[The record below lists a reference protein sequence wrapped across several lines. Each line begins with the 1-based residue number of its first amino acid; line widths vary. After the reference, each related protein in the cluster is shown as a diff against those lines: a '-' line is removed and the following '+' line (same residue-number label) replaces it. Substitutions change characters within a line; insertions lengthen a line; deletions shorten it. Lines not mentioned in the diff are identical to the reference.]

1 MDKEDATGVGMS
13 LDKPRTVLV
22 CSCERSM
29 PRFGASVARGCKG
42 ARVEAGDQ
50 FCGAELDRVR
60 SALSGG
66 EAVTISCTQQAPL
79 FGDLAEELGFAGDL
93 VFANIRETGGWS
105 QDAAAA
111 GPKAAALLA
120 MAAEPASSPALV
132 TLSSNGVVLVYGCDA
147 TAIDAGR
154 QLAEKLDV
162 TVLLSRPRDIAPHRV
177 WDFPVMQGTIRQ
189 ARGHL
194 GAFELTVDDF
204 AAPNPSSRDR
214 LGFGISRDGA
224 VSNADIILDLS
235 GGVPLFPAHELRDGY
250 VKADPG
256 DRASVAV
263 AIATA
268 ADLVGEFDKPRF
280 IDFSADLC
288 AHSRSRITGCTRC
301 LDLCPTGAIAPAGDH
316 VAIDAEVCAGC
327 GSCAAACPTG
337 AAAYAVPDAESL
349 LRRLR
354 TLLVTYREAGGLDA
368 IVLFHDLGH
377 GEPLIDALARFGA
390 GLPANVLPVAV
401 NEITQ
406 LGVEAW
412 TAPVAWGACAVRA
425 LSSAKPRHEL
435 TGIAANVAIANLL
448 SRSLG
453 YGAEVCGLIEVD
465 DPDLLASAL
474 DLITPDVASRRPA
487 AFLPLGKKRSLLT
500 STMLELH
507 RAAPTPVDRV
517 ALPAAAPFGG
527 LDVNVE
533 GCTLCLSCVSA
544 CPTGALSDS
553 EQQPALYFSESACVQ
568 CGLCAATCPEKVIT
582 LTPQVDFQAWGARS
596 RVVKQEE
603 PYNCIRCAKPFGT
616 RSTVE
621 RIVAKLEGKHWMFAG
636 ENARRL
642 DLVRMCDN
650 CRVDAA
656 MNEGFDPYAGPG
668 RSPPRTTE
676 DYLRERKASSDKA
689 V

>member
-1 MDKEDATGVGMS
+1 MK
-13 LDKPRTVLV
+13 LNKQRKVLV

-29 PRFGASVARGCKG
+29 PDYGGSVARGC
-42 ARVEAGDQ
+42 RDVQVESGDQ

-60 SALSGG
+60 ALLSGG
-66 EAVTISCTQQAPL
+66 EAVTIGCTQQAPL
-79 FGDLAEELGFAGDL
+79 FSEVAEELGFDGEL
-93 VFANIRETGGWS
+93 VFANIRETVGWAE
-105 QDAAAA
+105 DAPTA

-120 MAAEPASSPALV
+120 MAAEPASAPALV
-132 TLSSNGVVLVYGCDA
+132 TMTSNGVALIYGCDE
-147 TAIDAGR
+147 TAIEAGR
-154 QLAEKLDV
+154 QLADKLDV
-162 TVLLSRPRDIAPHRV
+162 TVLLTRPGEITPHRV
-177 WDFPVMQGTIRQ
+177 WDFPVMRGTIRN

-204 AAPNPSSRDR
+204 AAPAPSSRDR
-214 LGFGISRDGA
+214 LRFGSPRDGA

-235 GGVPLFPAHELRDGY
+235 GGVPLFPAHDLRDGY
-250 VKADPG
+250 VKADSA
-256 DRASVAV
+256 DQVSVAR
-263 AIATA
+263 AISKV
-268 ADLVGEFDKPRF
+268 ADLIGEFDKPRF

-288 AHSRSRITGCTRC
+288 AHSRSHITGCTRC
-301 LDLCPTGAIAPAGDH
+301 LDLCPTGAIAPAGNH
-316 VAIDAEVCAGC
+316 VAVDAEVCAGC

-337 AAAYAVPDAESL
+337 AAAYALPDAESL

-354 TLLVTYREAGGLDA
+354 TLLLTYREAGGRDA

-406 LGVEAW
+406 LGLEAW

-425 LSSAKPRHEL
+425 LGPAKPKHD
-435 TGIAANVAIANLL
+435 IAGLARNITIANLL
-448 SRSLG
+448 TQSLG
-453 YGAEVCGLIEVD
+453 YGQEVCGLIEAD

-474 DLITPDVASRRPA
+474 DIMTPDLSPRRPA
-487 AFLPLGKKRSLLT
+487 TFLPLGKKRSLLT
-500 STMLELH
+500 STMIELH

-527 LDVNVE
+527 LEIDVD
-533 GCTLCLSCVSA
+533 GCTLCLSCVTA

-582 LTPQVDFQAWGARS
+582 LAPQQDFQAWSAPR

-603 PYNCIRCAKPFGT
+603 PFHCIRCDKPFGT
-616 RSTVE
+616 RSTIE
-621 RIVAKLEGKHWMFAG
+621 RIVAKLEGKHWMFTG
-636 ENARRL
+636 ENAKRL
-642 DLVRMCDN
+642 DVVRMCDN
-650 CRVDAA
+650 CRVDAV
-656 MNEGFDPYAGPG
+656 MNEGLDPYAGPG
-668 RSPPRTTE
+668 RAPPRTTE
-676 DYLRERKASSDKA
+676 DYLREREASRKKPA
-689 V
+689 

>member
-1 MDKEDATGVGMS
+1 MEPTKQR
-13 LDKPRTVLV
+13 KVLV

-29 PRFGASVARGCKG
+29 PGYGGSVARGCQG
-42 ARVEAGDQ
+42 VQVESGDQ

-60 SALSGG
+60 AVLSSG

-79 FGDLAEELGFAGDL
+79 FSEVAEELGFGGDL
-93 VFANIRETGGWS
+93 IFANIRETGGWS
-105 QDAAAA
+105 QGAAAA

-120 MAAEPASSPALV
+120 MAAEPASAPALV
-132 TLSSNGVVLVYGCDA
+132 TLSSNGVVLVYGCDE

-162 TVLLSRPRDIAPHRV
+162 TVLLTRPREIVPHRV
-177 WDFPVMQGTIRQ
+177 WDFPVIQGTIRN

-204 AAPNPSSRDR
+204 AAPAPSSRDR
-214 LGFGISRDGA
+214 LRFGISRDGA
-224 VSNADIILDLS
+224 VSNADIVLDLS
-235 GGVPLFPAHELRDGY
+235 GGIPLFPAHELRDGY
-250 VKADPG
+250 VKADPR
-256 DRASVAV
+256 DRASVAT
-263 AIATA
+263 AIAKA

-301 LDLCPTGAIAPAGDH
+301 LDLCPTGAIAPVGNH

-354 TLLVTYREAGGLDA
+354 TLLLTYREAGGLDA

-390 GLPANVLPVAV
+390 GLPPNVLPVAV

-412 TAPVAWGACAVRA
+412 TAPIAWGACAVRA
-425 LSSAKPRHEL
+425 LGSAKPKHDFAGLARNI
-435 TGIAANVAIANLL
+435 TIANLL
-448 SRSLG
+448 TQSLG
-453 YGAEVCGLIEVD
+453 YGPEACGLIEAD
-465 DPDLLASAL
+465 DPDILASAL
-474 DLITPDVASRRPA
+474 DLMAPDLTPRRPA
-487 AFLPLGKKRSLLT
+487 TFLPLGKKRSLLT
-500 STMLELH
+500 STMVELH
-507 RAAPTPVDRV
+507 RVAPAPVDRV
-517 ALPAAAPFGG
+517 PLPAAAPFGG
-527 LDVNVE
+527 VEINVD
-533 GCTLCLSCVSA
+533 GCTLCLSCVAA

-553 EQQPALYFSESACVQ
+553 EQQPALYFAESACVQ
-568 CGLCAATCPEKVIT
+568 CGLCAATCPEKVIS
-582 LTPQVDFQAWGARS
+582 LTPQMDFQAWSAPR

-603 PYNCIRCAKPFGT
+603 PFRCIRCDKPFGT
-616 RSTVE
+616 RSTIE

-636 ENARRL
+636 ENAQRL
-642 DLVRMCDN
+642 DVVRMCDN
-650 CRVDAA
+650 CRVDAV
-656 MNEGFDPYAGPG
+656 MNERLDPYAGPG
-668 RSPPRTTE
+668 RAPPRTTE
-676 DYLRERKASSDKA
+676 DYLREREASSDKA
-689 V
+689 T

>member
-1 MDKEDATGVGMS
+1 MS
-13 LDKPRTVLV
+13 LDKRRTVLI

-29 PRFGASVARGCKG
+29 PNFGDSVARGCPA

-60 SALSGG
+60 DALSGG
-66 EAVTISCTQQAPL
+66 EAVTIGCTQQAPL
-79 FGDLAEELGFAGDL
+79 FSEVAEELGFGGEL
-93 VFANIRETGGWS
+93 VFANIRETAGWA
-105 QDAAAA
+105 QGAAGA

-120 MAAEPASSPALV
+120 MAAEPASAPALV
-132 TLSSNGVVLVYGCDA
+132 TLSSNGVILVYGCDE

-162 TVLLSRPRDIAPHRV
+162 TVLLTRPHEIAPHRV
-177 WDFPVMQGTIRQ
+177 WDFPVMQGTIRN
-189 ARGHL
+189 ARGYL

-204 AAPNPSSRDR
+204 AAPAPSSRDR
-214 LGFGISRDGA
+214 LRFGTPRDGA
-224 VSNADIILDLS
+224 VSKADIVLDLS
-235 GGVPLFPAHELRDGY
+235 GGIPLFPAHELRDGY
-250 VKADPG
+250 LKADPR
-256 DRASVAV
+256 DRASVAT
-263 AIATA
+263 AIAKA

-288 AHSRSRITGCTRC
+288 AHSRSRIAGCTRC
-301 LDLCPTGAIAPAGDH
+301 LDLCPTGAIAPAGNH

-354 TLLVTYREAGGLDA
+354 TLLLTYREAGGLDA

-390 GLPANVLPVAV
+390 GLRPNVLPVAV

-406 LGVEAW
+406 LGIEAW
-412 TAPVAWGACAVRA
+412 TAPIAWGACAVRA
-425 LSSAKPRHEL
+425 LCSAKPRHEL
-435 TGIAANVAIANLL
+435 SGVAGNITIANLL
-448 SRSLG
+448 TRSLG
-453 YGAEVCGLIEVD
+453 YGAEVCGLIEAD
-465 DPDLLASAL
+465 DPDILASAL
-474 DLITPDVASRRPA
+474 DLMAPDVTSRHPA
-487 AFLPLGKKRSLLT
+487 TFLPLGKKRSLLA
-500 STMLELH
+500 STMVELH

-527 LDVNVE
+527 LEVNVE

-553 EQQPALYFSESACVQ
+553 EQQPALYFAESACVQ

-582 LTPQVDFQAWGARS
+582 LTPQMDFQAWSARR
-596 RVVKQEE
+596 RVVKEEE

-636 ENARRL
+636 ENAKRL

-676 DYLRERKASSDKA
+676 DYLREREVSSDKA

>member
-1 MDKEDATGVGMS
+1 MS
-13 LDKPRTVLV
+13 LEKRRKVLV

-29 PRFGASVARGCKG
+29 PGFADSVARGCRG
-42 ARVEAGDQ
+42 VQVEFGDQ

-60 SALSGG
+60 EALSGT
-66 EAVTISCTQQAPL
+66 EAVTIGCTQQAPL
-79 FGDLAEELGFAGDL
+79 FSEVAEEFGFGGDL
-93 VFANIRETGGWS
+93 VFANIRETAGWARE
-105 QDAAAA
+105 AAAA

-120 MAAEPASSPALV
+120 MAAEPTSPPALV
-132 TLSSNGVVLVYGCDA
+132 TLSSNGVILVYGCDE

-154 QLAEKLDV
+154 QLADRLDV
-162 TVLLSRPRDIAPHRV
+162 TVLLTRPREITPHRV
-177 WDFPVMQGTIRQ
+177 WDFPVMQGTIRN

-194 GAFELTVDDF
+194 GAFELIVDDF
-204 AAPNPSSRDR
+204 AIPAPSSRDR
-214 LGFGISRDGA
+214 LRFGASRNGA

-235 GGVPLFPAHELRDGY
+235 GGMPLFPAYELRDGY
-250 VKADPG
+250 VKADPA
-256 DRASVAV
+256 DRAAV
-263 AIATA
+263 VGAIAKA

-301 LDLCPTGAIAPAGDH
+301 LDLCPTGAIGPAGNH
-316 VAIDAEVCAGC
+316 VTIDAEVCAGC
-327 GSCAAACPTG
+327 GSCAATCPTG

-354 TLLVTYREAGGLDA
+354 TLLHTYREAGGSDA
-368 IVLFHDLGH
+368 IVLFHDVGH

-390 GLPANVLPVAV
+390 GLPANVLPIAV

-412 TAPVAWGACAVRA
+412 AAPVAWGACAVRA
-425 LSSAKPRHEL
+425 LCSVKPKHEL
-435 TGIAANVAIANLL
+435 SGVAANITIANLVTQA
-448 SRSLG
+448 LG
-453 YGAEVCGLIEVD
+453 YGAEVCGLIQVD

-474 DLITPDVASRRPA
+474 DRVTLDPVPRRPA
-487 AFLPLGKKRSLLT
+487 TFLPLGKKRSLLAL
-500 STMLELH
+500 TMTELH
-507 RAAPTPVDRV
+507 RAAPVDRV
-517 ALPAAAPFGG
+517 TLPAAAPFGS
-527 LDVNVE
+527 LDVNVD

-553 EQQPALYFSESACVQ
+553 EEQPALYFSESACVQ
-568 CGLCAATCPEKVIT
+568 CGLCAATCPEQVIT
-582 LTPQVDFQAWGARS
+582 LVPQVDFQAWSAPR
-596 RVVKQEE
+596 RAVKQEE

-636 ENARRL
+636 ANARRL

-650 CRVDAA
+650 CRVDAV

-668 RSPPRTTE
+668 RMPPRTTE
-676 DYLRERKASSDKA
+676 DYLRERQVSDNKPS
-689 V
+689 